1 MAKANRDSSRRAALL
16 DTRAMTRSKARFLR
30 TVGLGFTAAS
40 CVVLAN
46 PTTAHANDCEPTALG
61 AGNARFSTCVDVENL
76 WPRPGEGPFQLI
88 GSTRTVA
95 ADEVAAAMV
104 LSYARAPLRLQG
116 GAPDTEPRTIGVVD
130 DLFSATLGLAL
141 GITDSLELTA
151 AAPFTLY
158 QAGSGYGPLTGAPAE
173 LPRSAVRDAR
183 FGFGY
188 SLLSRPR
195 VAGSEGLGLATRFE
209 FAAPFGAASP
219 FAGARSGT
227 AIPSVDLDYRVGRW
241 TAGVELGARLRPDA
255 ELGASVWGS
264 QLAAALGIDALVLEE
279 LGLGVSA
286 EAFALA
292 PLTIAAN
299 SSETRVPAEWL
310 ATAHIAPFLAGD
322 LGFALSGGGPIPITE
337 GAPTTP
343 NYRFAARVNYTPRAL
358 DSDADGVLDRDDV
371 CPQQPEDRD
380 GFEDADGCPDL
391 DNDGDGILDAKDAC
405 RDEAETMDGFE
416 DADGCP
422 DLDDDRD
429 GVPDDEDAC
438 RNEAEDPD
446 RFQDGDGCPE
456 PDNDGDGILDRVDAC
471 PEAREDIDQ
480 VRDQDGC
487 PDPDN
492 DGDGILDKQDRCPNL
507 KEDADGF
514 EDGDGCPEPDNDRDG
529 VLDAADACPDASE
542 TLDGNS
548 DDDGCPEPGG
558 NSDVSIG
565 VNGRVVFSR
574 LPRFDIGRSALPASL
589 AAHVRRAARLLR
601 ARGPNHVVIV
611 EAYADR
617 PGASD
622 RASQELAA
630 ARADAVRAAL
640 AAEGIAPESIT
651 AASGDLS
658 AKRPAD
664 ADQLELSSSAATN
677 AP

>member
-1 MAKANRDSSRRAALL
+1 MTSSKG
-16 DTRAMTRSKARFLR
+16 TFLR
-30 TVGLGFTAAS
+30 TVGLGLTAAS
-40 CVVLAN
+40 CVALAN
-46 PTTAHANDCEPTALG
+46 TTTALANDCEPTALG
-61 AGNARFSTCVDVENL
+61 AGDGRFSTCVDVENF
-76 WPRPGEGPFQLI
+76 WPRPGEGPFQTV

-95 ADEVAAAMV
+95 ANEVATTMV

-151 AAPFTLY
+151 TAPFTLY

-188 SLLSRPR
+188 SLVSRAR
-195 VAGSEGLGLATRFE
+195 VADAEGFGLATRFE

-227 AIPSVDLDYRVGRW
+227 AIPSVGLDYRVGRW
-241 TAGVELGARLRPDA
+241 TAGLELGARLRPDA

-264 QLAAALGIDALVLEE
+264 QFATALGIDALVVEE

-292 PLTIAAN
+292 PLTIA
-299 SSETRVPAEWL
+299 STSTETRVPAEWL
-310 ATAHIAPFLAGD
+310 ATARIAPFLAGD
-322 LGFALSGGGPIPITE
+322 LGFAVSGGGPVPITE

-343 NYRFAARVNYTPRAL
+343 NYRLTARVNYTPRGL
-358 DSDADGVLDRDDV
+358 DSDADGVLDRYDG
-371 CPQQPEDRD
+371 CLREPEDRD
-380 GFEDADGCPDL
+380 GFEDADGCPDP
-391 DNDGDGILDAKDAC
+391 DNDGDRIPDAKDAC
-405 RDEAETMDGFE
+405 RDEPETMDGFD

-429 GVPDDEDAC
+429 GIPDEEDAC
-438 RNEAEDPD
+438 RNEPEDFD
-446 RFQDGDGCPE
+446 RFQDRDGCPD
-456 PDNDGDGILDRVDAC
+456 PDNDGDGILDRADAC

-492 DGDGILDKQDRCPNL
+492 DGDGVLDEQDRCPSL

-542 TLDGNS
+542 TLDGND
-548 DDDGCPEPGG
+548 DDDGCPEPGAT
-558 NSDVSIG
+558 SDVSVG
-565 VNGRVVFSR
+565 ASGRVVFSR
-574 LPRFDIGRSALPASL
+574 TPRFDVGRGALPAVL
-589 AAHVRRAARLLR
+589 AAQVRRAARLLR

-617 PGASD
+617 RGASD

-630 ARADAVRAAL
+630 ARADAVRAVL
-640 AAEGIAPESIT
+640 ASEGIPPESIT

-664 ADQLELSSSAATN
+664 ADPLEITITAVSR